1 MPRECRTSGGR
12 RPARPGRGTDGHPA
26 ARRSAWHAL
35 VALAAG
41 VVVAA
46 LSVAPAAASSAGPAR
61 PTGPGQADPAQPL
74 SVTITSISPTYATPK
89 GKVTVS
95 GTVTNTTAVAAPGLS
110 VQLWSSSVR
119 FPDRAAMASY
129 LTAPTGAGVDSQLPN
144 SVQTLATVP
153 AHSTQPWSLTLRVS
167 QAGMTTFGVYPLA
180 AQLSQLDAPVDAA
193 RTFLPFWPAASQAR
207 AVRPVSLAW
216 IWPLIDVPHQ
226 AACPAL
232 LNDSLAASLAGGGR
246 LNQLLA
252 VGSTPLARSAGLT
265 WAIDPALLNDAKV
278 MTARY
283 RVGGTATCTHA
294 SARPASAAARAWL
307 GGVQSVAAQQDFF
320 VTPYADVDVAALS
333 HRGLNSE
340 LANAFA
346 DGRDTARAILHRQVQ
361 RPAVATEGSRAGAGA
376 TGLIAWPPNGVA
388 DYGVLESLAASPN
401 RIGTVILDSTM
412 MEPTAP
418 TNVTPTAVT
427 TTPDGVYGQ
436 MHVLLADHEIGQVLA
451 APTDS
456 LPGIAPGTKPSPAAA
471 AFAREQWFL
480 AQTAMIASEAPHTAR
495 AVVVAPPRRWDPGAA
510 LATSLLDESV
520 HTPWLRPASLSSL
533 ATTPH
538 PTGQVRRNGPP
549 KYQVSPSELRAPLL
563 RQVQQLNGQIGLLAS
578 ILVDAG
584 PRYLSTAVAAV
595 ESSAWRGQPSGR
607 RTARQLLRRV
617 STFVAAQ
624 QHQVRIIDPSRVT
637 LGGKSGEV
645 PVSIRNTLGHA
656 VRVRLGVGVPS
667 AGRIVTRN
675 PNKVITVPAGT
686 QKTIKI
692 PVKASEAG
700 STTLTLWLT
709 NPVGRP
715 LPRSTARVTVEA
727 THFGTMAIVII
738 GIALAVFVI
747 TAIGRAI
754 RRGIRQPG
762 GGDEAGAA
770 VPPAPAGDGDGTA
783 VVEDGTALAEEGVA
797 MAGDGAAETGP
808 TGPDPAYT
816 GPEADTVER
825 KRAGRSPAAKEP
837 DEHAST
843 PGWAKRR

>member
-26 ARRSAWHAL
+26 ARRSARHAL

-46 LSVAPAAASSAGPAR
+46 LSLAPAAASSARPAR

-95 GTVTNTTAVAAPGLS
+95 GTVTNTTAVAATGLS

-119 FPDRAAMASY
+119 FRDRAAMASY

-283 RVGGTATCTHA
+283 RVGGTAICTHA

-307 GGVQSVAAQQDFF
+307 RGVQSVAAQQDFF

-346 DGRDTARAILHRQVQ
+346 DGRDTARAILHGQVQ
-361 RPAVATEGSRAGAGA
+361 RPAAATEGSRAGTGA

-412 MEPTAP
+412 MEPAAP

-520 HTPWLRPASLSSL
+520 HAPWLRPASLSSL

-595 ESSAWRGQPSGR
+595 ESSAWRGHPSGR

-624 QHQVRIIDPSRVT
+624 QHQVRIIDPLRVT

-667 AGRIVTRN
+667 AGRIAIRN
-675 PNKVITVPAGT
+675 PGKVITVPAGT

-709 NPVGRP
+709 NPAGRP
-715 LPRSTARVTVEA
+715 LPGSTARVIVEA

-747 TAIGRAI
+747 TAI
-754 RRGIRQPG
+754 
-762 GGDEAGAA
+762 
-770 VPPAPAGDGDGTA
+770 
-783 VVEDGTALAEEGVA
+783 
-797 MAGDGAAETGP
+797 
-808 TGPDPAYT
+808 
-816 GPEADTVER
+816 
-825 KRAGRSPAAKEP
+825 
-837 DEHAST
+837 
-843 PGWAKRR
+843 

>member
-1 MPRECRTSGGR
+1 
-12 RPARPGRGTDGHPA
+12 
-26 ARRSAWHAL
+26 

-61 PTGPGQADPAQPL
+61 PPGPGQADPAQPL
-74 SVTITSISPTYATPK
+74 SVTITSISPTHATPK

-95 GTVTNTTAVAAPGLS
+95 GTVTNTTAVAAAGLS

-129 LTAPTGAGVDSQLPN
+129 LTAPTGAGVDSPLRN

-153 AHSTQPWSLTLRVS
+153 AHSTRPWSLTLRVS
-167 QAGMTTFGVYPLA
+167 QADMTTFGVYPLA
-180 AQLSQLDAPVDAA
+180 AQLSQLDAQVDAA

-216 IWPLIDVPHQ
+216 IWPLADVPHQ

-307 GGVQSVAAQQDFF
+307 RGVQSVAAQQDFF

-346 DGRDTARAILHRQVQ
+346 DGRDTARAILHGQVQ
-361 RPAVATEGSRAGAGA
+361 RPAVAAEGSGAGTGA
-376 TGLIAWPPNGVA
+376 TGLIAWPPNGIA

-412 MEPTAP
+412 MEPTVPA
-418 TNVTPTAVT
+418 NVTPTAVT

-451 APTDS
+451 APADS

-495 AVVVAPPRRWDPGAA
+495 AVVVAPPARWDPGAA
-510 LATSLLDESV
+510 LASSLLDESV

-533 ATTPH
+533 AATPH
-538 PTGQVRRNGPP
+538 PTGQARRNGPP
-549 KYQVSPSELRAPLL
+549 KYQVSPGELPA
-563 RQVQQLNGQIGLLAS
+563 
-578 ILVDAG
+578 
-584 PRYLSTAVAAV
+584 
-595 ESSAWRGQPSGR
+595 
-607 RTARQLLRRV
+607 
-617 STFVAAQ
+617 
-624 QHQVRIIDPSRVT
+624 
-637 LGGKSGEV
+637 
-645 PVSIRNTLGHA
+645 SIRNRLGQA

-675 PNKVITVPAGT
+675 PNKLITVPAGT

-709 NPVGRP
+709 NPAGRP
-715 LPRSTARVTVEA
+715 LPGSTARVTVEA

-762 GGDEAGAA
+762 GGGDEGGAGGTAA
-770 VPPAPAGDGDGTA
+770 PPSDGDGTA
-783 VVEDGTALAEEGVA
+783 GAEDGTALAEEGVA
-797 MAGDGAAETGP
+797 VAGDGAAGTGP